1 MTVGIFGRGRLGSMV
16 AKLIEESA
24 DLSLAWALGRDE
36 PLPSEKVDMAL
47 DLSAAV
53 AVPGHL
59 AWALAG
65 GVPIVVGTTGWDRG
79 ALDGLVPEPQSLAI
93 GIMLAPNFSLAMAF
107 MRRAALALGGL
118 AALDSRADLS
128 IVERHHRAKADA
140 PSGSAKSLAEAL
152 AEGSG
157 RHTGWA
163 LGKAVEE
170 AISVASLRSG
180 AAVGYHELRYEAP
193 RETIVFSHEAHARE
207 LFAEG
212 ALRALRWL
220 HGRAG
225 LFSFDQA
232 CADALAP
239 IFQAAAAREDIL

>member
-1 MTVGIFGRGRLGSMV
+1 MRVGIFGRGRLGSMV
-16 AKLIEESA
+16 ARLVEEA
-24 DLSLAWALGRDE
+24 DDLSLAWALGRDD
-36 PLPSEKVDMAL
+36 PLPTGSVDVAL
-47 DLSAAV
+47 DLSAAG

-65 GVPIVVGTTGWDRG
+65 GTPIVVGTTGWDRG
-79 ALDGLVPEPQSLAI
+79 ELNALVPEPKALAI

-118 AALDSRADLS
+118 AALESRADLA

-140 PSGSAKSLAEAL
+140 PSGSAVLLAEAL
-152 AEGSG
+152 AAGSG

-163 LGKAVEE
+163 LGKAAEG

-180 AAVGYHELRYEAP
+180 VAVGYHELRYEAP
-193 RETIVFSHEAHARE
+193 RETIVVSHEAHARE

-220 HGRAG
+220 PGRAG
-225 LFSFDQA
+225 LFSFDQM
-232 CADALAP
+232 CADLLAP
-239 IFQAAAAREDIL
+239 IFQAAAAREDTL